1 MESYFSA
8 YPNEKG
14 FYVFEDG
21 NVFFLK
27 DRNLAEKHKQETKQD
42 YELIERPVVVPVVAE
57 AAETNEKQP
66 IKTTKK
72 TK

>member
-27 DRNLAEKHKQETKQD
+27 DRNLAEKHKQDTKQN
-42 YELIERPVVVPVVAE
+42 YELIERPVVE
-57 AAETNEKQP
+57 EKSETKT
-66 IKTTKK
+66 TTKK

>member
-1 MESYFSA
+1 MEAYFEL
-8 YPNEKG
+8 YPEEKG

-27 DRNLAEKHKQETKQD
+27 DRNLAEKHKHDTKQD
-42 YELIERPVVVPVVAE
+42 YKLVERSVE
-57 AAETNEKQP
+57 EEKS
-66 IKTTKK
+66 KSTTKK